1 MRLFVSF
8 ALAAALVAFG
18 SSTRA
23 EDLPEGSI
31 GVQIKIS
38 EDKATIVVVEPLKGS
53 PAEKAGIKA
62 DDVIVKVDDLKVKEK
77 DLEPSDM
84 QAVVKE
90 ITKHKPGEK
99 VKVTVKRGDKEM
111 VIEVTVGKR
120 SDIFP
125 KKDD

>member
-1 MRLFVSF
+1 MRLFASF

-31 GVQIKIS
+31 GVQIKI
-38 EDKATIVVVEPLKGS
+38 DDGKIVVVEPLKGS

-62 DDVIVKVDDLKVKEK
+62 DDIIIKVDDLKVKEK
-77 DLEPSDM
+77 DLEQSDL

-99 VKVTVKRGDKEM
+99 VKVTVKRGEKEM

-120 SDIFP
+120 SAIFP